1 MTGHTDEQ
9 GALVSASANV
19 RTDAAARYAKQLAS
33 HLGRKAT
40 VEDLPDGHRIRLT
53 VGYGD
58 VLVREDHLLL
68 IAVAPDLD
76 GLATVQRVVGGHLE
90 RFGQRAELVVE
101 WSAPE
106 SR

>member
-1 MTGHTDEQ
+1 MI
-9 GALVSASANV
+9 GARAQV
-19 RTDAAARYAKQLAS
+19 RTDAPARYAKQLAS

-40 VEDLPDGHRIRLT
+40 VEELPDGHRIRLT

-58 VLVREDHLLL
+58 VLVRDDHLLL
-68 IAVAPDLD
+68 VAAAPDLD
-76 GLATVQRVVGGHLE
+76 ALAIVERVIGGHLE

-106 SR
+106 NL